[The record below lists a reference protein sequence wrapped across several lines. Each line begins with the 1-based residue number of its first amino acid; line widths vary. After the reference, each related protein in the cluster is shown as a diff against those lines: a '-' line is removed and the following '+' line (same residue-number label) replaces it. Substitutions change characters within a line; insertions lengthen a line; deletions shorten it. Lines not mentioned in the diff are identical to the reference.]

1 MTGSL
6 FVVSAPSG
14 AGKTSLT
21 REVIERMAA
30 IGHEVVFSVSY
41 TTRPPR
47 PLETDGVDYHFVEP
61 RRFEQMVETGS
72 FLEHADVFGKRYGT
86 GRDVT
91 EIERAAGRDVVLDI
105 DWQGARQVKQV
116 APDAVSIFIVPPVRS
131 ALEARLRERG
141 QDDDAVIKQRMEQ
154 ACAEISHWAE
164 YDYLVVNDK
173 FDQAVDELFAIF
185 RSQRLKRTVAEH
197 GMAGDIA
204 RRMSQKR

>member
-6 FVVSAPSG
+6 FVISAPSG

-21 REVIERMAA
+21 RAVIDRMAD

-47 PLETDGVDYHFVEP
+47 PLETDGVDYHFVDGK
-61 RRFEQMVETGS
+61 RFEHMVETGS

-86 GRDVT
+86 GREVT
-91 EIERAAGRDVVLDI
+91 EVERTAGRDVVLDI

-116 APDAVSIFIVPPVRS
+116 APDAVSIFILPPVRS
-131 ALEARLRERG
+131 ALEARLRDRG
-141 QDDDAVIKQRMEQ
+141 QDDDAIIEQRMAQ

-164 YDYLVVNDK
+164 YDYLVVNDQ
-173 FDQAVDELFAIF
+173 FEQAVDELFAIF
-185 RSQRLKRTVAEH
+185 RAQRLKRSVAEH

-204 RRMSQKR
+204 RRMSQPR

>member
-6 FVVSAPSG
+6 FVISAPSG

-21 REVIERMAA
+21 RAVIERMAS

-47 PLETDGVDYHFVEP
+47 PLETDGADYHFVDAKC
-61 RRFEQMVETGS
+61 FERMVETGS

-116 APDAVSIFIVPPVRS
+116 APDAVSVFILPPVRS

-141 QDDDAVIKQRMEQ
+141 QDDEAVIKQRMEQ

-164 YDYLVVNDK
+164 YDYLVVNDN
-173 FDQAVDELFAIF
+173 FDKAVDELFAIF
-185 RSQRLKRTVAEH
+185 RSQRLKRSVAEH

>member
-21 REVIERMAA
+21 RAVIERMAD

-41 TTRPPR
+41 TTRAPR

-61 RRFEQMVETGS
+61 KRFEQMVETGS
-72 FLEHADVFGKRYGT
+72 FLEHADVFGRRYGT

-116 APDAVSIFIVPPVRS
+116 APDTVSIFIVPPVRS

-185 RSQRLKRTVAEH
+185 RSQRLRRAVAEH

>member
-21 REVIERMAA
+21 REVIERMAD

-47 PLETDGVDYHFVEP
+47 PLETDGVDYHCVEP
-61 RRFEQMVETGS
+61 KRFEQMVETGS

-141 QDDDAVIKQRMEQ
+141 QDDDTVIKQRMEQ

-185 RSQRLKRTVAEH
+185 RSQRLKRAVAEH